1 MTEAKVRA
9 QYDQLAT
16 QYDQR
21 WSHYISNTLSFLKT
35 WAQVASTNVV
45 LDVACGTGE
54 FERLILNENPAQQ
67 MVGVDISDEMLAIAR
82 QKLQHY
88 PNVDFQLASASALP
102 FSDASFDTVIS
113 ANAFHYFD
121 DPNAALKEMQRVLK
135 PSGNLIILDWCK
147 DFLVCRICD
156 WVLQCIDPAHQQC
169 YTQAEFHH
177 LLNSTGFEIHR
188 ATKVRF
194 GLVWGLMVATANY
207 NR

>member
-1 MTEAKVRA
+1 MPSVLRFA
-9 QYDQLAT
+9 Q
-16 QYDQR
+16 
-21 WSHYISNTLSFLKT
+21 S
-35 WAQVASTNVV
+35 V
-45 LDVACGTGE
+45 
-54 FERLILNENPAQQ
+54 
-67 MVGVDISDEMLAIAR
+67 
-82 QKLQHY
+82 
-88 PNVDFQLASASALP
+88 
-102 FSDASFDTVIS
+102 
-113 ANAFHYFD
+113 
-121 DPNAALKEMQRVLK
+121 RVLK
-135 PSGNLIILDWCK
+135 PGGNLIILDWCK